1 MIMIGQDFFKNW
13 QLRLHALCRVEGS
26 SLFGM
31 KVSGEGKEIGLE
43 ISGVQ
48 RKCSVN
54 WESEGRSP
62 RPGQFSL
69 LISNIVALMNRGL
82 E

>member
-1 MIMIGQDFFKNW
+1 M
-13 QLRLHALCRVEGS
+13 E
-26 SLFGM
+26 SLFVCLDEDIERERE
-31 KVSGEGKEIGLE
+31 KRNSR
-43 ISGVQ
+43 VQ
-48 RKCSVN
+48 RKRSVN